1 MKILSVVGARP
12 NMMKVAPFIH
22 AINLHNKISQPYIHH
37 FLVHTGQHYDFEM
50 SNIFFEQLN
59 ISKADK
65 YLKIGSGT
73 HSEQVGKTMIEF
85 EKVLELKKPD
95 WVVLVGDVNATLACS
110 ITTKK
115 QKIKL
120 CHIEAGLRSN
130 DMNMPEEINRLVTDV
145 IADLLLVPDKF
156 SFNNL
161 IREGKDENS
170 VKMVGNIMIDSF
182 EQNKTNA
189 KELDLITIAKK
200 NIVNSNKFI
209 DFSNSDYA
217 LLTIHRPSNVD
228 NREKLETIVNF
239 ITDYVLSDL
248 LLIWPV
254 HPRTKKQLDK
264 FKIWKD
270 LLKNNRIIILNPIGY
285 YEMLKLNLN
294 AKIVFTDSGGVQ
306 EESCVIGTPCLCLRS
321 NTERPITLAENG
333 GTVHLV
339 DEDLRNLKDI
349 YKDLINNE
357 KSPNIPE
364 KWDGKT
370 AARCL
375 DEIINFAN

>member
-12 NMMKVAPFIH
+12 NMMKIAPFIR
-22 AINLHNKISQPYIHH
+22 AINLHNKISQPYIDH
-37 FLVHTGQHYDFEM
+37 FLVHTGQHYDYEM

-59 ISKADK
+59 ILKADR

-73 HSEQVGKTMIEF
+73 HSEQVGETMIEF
-85 EKVLELKKPD
+85 EKVLELEKPD

-130 DMNMPEEINRLVTDV
+130 DMNMPEEVNRLVTDA
-145 IADLLLVPDKF
+145 ISDLLLVPDKF
-156 SFNNL
+156 SFRNL
-161 IREGKDENS
+161 IREGKDKNS
-170 VKMVGNIMIDSF
+170 IKMVGNIMIDSF
-182 EQNKTNA
+182 EQNKAHA
-189 KELDLITIAKK
+189 KKIDLISIAKK
-200 NIVNSNKFI
+200 NINNSNKFV

-217 LLTIHRPSNVD
+217 LITIHRPSNVD
-228 NREKLETIVNF
+228 NREKLELIVNF
-239 ITDYVLSDL
+239 ISEYVLYNL
-248 LLIWPV
+248 ILIWPM
-254 HPRTKKQLDK
+254 HPRTKKQLK
-264 FKIWKD
+264 EFKMWKN
-270 LLKNNRIIILNPIGY
+270 LLNNNRIIILNPIGY
-285 YEMLKLNLN
+285 FEMLKLNLN
-294 AKIVFTDSGGVQ
+294 ARIVFTDSGGVQ

-339 DEDLRNLKDI
+339 DESLKNLKDT
-349 YKDLINNE
+349 YKGMINNK
-357 KSPNIPE
+357 KSPSIPE

>member
-189 KELDLITIAKK
+189 KE
-200 NIVNSNKFI
+200 N
-209 DFSNSDYA
+209 
-217 LLTIHRPSNVD
+217 
-228 NREKLETIVNF
+228 
-239 ITDYVLSDL
+239 
-248 LLIWPV
+248 
-254 HPRTKKQLDK
+254 
-264 FKIWKD
+264 
-270 LLKNNRIIILNPIGY
+270 
-285 YEMLKLNLN
+285 
-294 AKIVFTDSGGVQ
+294 
-306 EESCVIGTPCLCLRS
+306 
-321 NTERPITLAENG
+321 
-333 GTVHLV
+333 
-339 DEDLRNLKDI
+339 
-349 YKDLINNE
+349 
-357 KSPNIPE
+357 
-364 KWDGKT
+364 
-370 AARCL
+370 
-375 DEIINFAN
+375 